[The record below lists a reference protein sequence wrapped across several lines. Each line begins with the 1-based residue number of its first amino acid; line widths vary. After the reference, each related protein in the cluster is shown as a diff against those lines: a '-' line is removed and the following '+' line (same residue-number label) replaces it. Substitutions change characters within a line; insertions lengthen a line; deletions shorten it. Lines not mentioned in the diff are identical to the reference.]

1 MVWGRLRLI
10 NREAFYE
17 KRKLFQT
24 RLYKYLIF
32 TTIFSVSL
40 AGGALW
46 EECYCTTLKNL
57 GKDSMFLSDALL
69 HGLISR
75 IVPDDNLEEE
85 VM

>member
-17 KRKLFQT
+17 KRKLFQ
-24 RLYKYLIF
+24 
-32 TTIFSVSL
+32 
-40 AGGALW
+40 
-46 EECYCTTLKNL
+46 
-57 GKDSMFLSDALL
+57 DSMFLSDALL

>member
-32 TTIFSVSL
+32 TTIFNVS
-40 AGGALW
+40 
-46 EECYCTTLKNL
+46 
-57 GKDSMFLSDALL
+57 SI
-69 HGLISR
+69 LIMSYF
-75 IVPDDNLEEE
+75 IGIFEFV
-85 VM
+85 VGI